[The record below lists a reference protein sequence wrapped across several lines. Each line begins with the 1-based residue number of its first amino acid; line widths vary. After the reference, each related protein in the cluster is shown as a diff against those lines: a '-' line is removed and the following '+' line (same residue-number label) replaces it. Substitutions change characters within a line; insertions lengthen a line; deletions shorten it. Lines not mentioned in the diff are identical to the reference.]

1 MMKTIVKVDHF
12 GSSSLFFS
20 LGHVVFKNHFYLQTK
35 MAVKSEIQMC
45 RLTMNCSSDNHFP
58 GSFITDKTLV
68 TKAGVLFQVQFIKF
82 NFWKYD
88 SSILN
93 QQYSGCTYHSE

>member
-45 RLTMNCSSDNHFP
+45 RLTMSDKAEL
-58 GSFITDKTLV
+58 FI
-68 TKAGVLFQVQFIKF
+68 
-82 NFWKYD
+82 
-88 SSILN
+88 
-93 QQYSGCTYHSE
+93 